1 MSELL
6 KGKPVADAILARTR
20 EGAAAFYEKKGRS
33 PKAAIIRVGA
43 RPDDL
48 AYERGIKNRAAQ
60 ADVEIDV
67 EELAEDVSREE
78 LLRTIKRRNEDA
90 ATDGILLFLPLPDHL
105 DEQEA
110 VNAISPQKDLDG
122 VSDASKLGVYTDSG
136 IGNPP
141 CTAQAVM
148 EILAYYK
155 VPLSGKKA
163 VVIGRSQVVGKPLA
177 MLLLKQNATVTI
189 CHSKTHDLSQETRQT
204 DILISAAGRIGMVTG
219 TDVRDGQTVIDVGI
233 NFDSAGKMTGD
244 VLYEEVA
251 DKVAC
256 LTPVPGGVGSV
267 TTAVL
272 LSHLLH

>member
-219 TDVRDGQTVIDVGI
+219 TDVREGQTVIDVGI
-233 NFDSAGKMTGD
+233 NFDSAGKMKGD

>member
-90 ATDGILLFLPLPDHL
+90 AIDGILLFLPLPDHL

-189 CHSKTHDLSQETRQT
+189 CHSKTHDLSQETRQA

-219 TDVRDGQTVIDVGI
+219 TDVREGQTVIDVGI
-233 NFDSAGKMTGD
+233 NFDSAGKMKGD

>member
-20 EGAAAFYEKKGRS
+20 EGAAAFYKKKGRS

-60 ADVEIDV
+60 TDVEIDV

-189 CHSKTHDLSQETRQT
+189 CHSKTHDLSQETRQA

-233 NFDSAGKMTGD
+233 NFDSAGKMKGD

-251 DKVAC
+251 DKVDC

>member
-189 CHSKTHDLSQETRQT
+189 CHSKTHDLSQETRQA

-219 TDVRDGQTVIDVGI
+219 TDVREGQTVIDVGI
-233 NFDSAGKMTGD
+233 NFDSAGKMKGD